1 MTHLNKKGRGAFV
14 RRAFFV
20 RIITVCIQLLRFEQK
35 KTQHIVPRV
44 YTFFGKLSRFDI
56 VITLC
61 YNKAESK
68 EKSAE
73 EIAVPSPL
81 DAIPINFTPSY
92 YIKNTN
98 LSRLFTG
105 YRVHCSKILFDE
117 RTRNDY
123 K

>member
-1 MTHLNKKGRGAFV
+1 M
-14 RRAFFV
+14 
-20 RIITVCIQLLRFEQK
+20 
-35 KTQHIVPRV
+35 
-44 YTFFGKLSRFDI
+44 
-56 VITLC
+56 C
-61 YNKAESK
+61 YNEARAK

-81 DAIPINFTPSY
+81 DAMPINFTLSY

-105 YRVHCSKILFDE
+105 YRVLCSKILFDE
-117 RTRNDY
+117 RTR